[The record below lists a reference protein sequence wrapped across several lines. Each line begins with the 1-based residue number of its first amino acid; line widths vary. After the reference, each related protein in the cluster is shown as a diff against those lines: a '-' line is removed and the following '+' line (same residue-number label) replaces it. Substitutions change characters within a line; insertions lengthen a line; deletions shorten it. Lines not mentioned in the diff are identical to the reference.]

1 MITDSQI
8 PKSKS
13 ICTYHKKYGESN
25 KCLIMVYKGTLYKH
39 STHMLVL
46 SCCGCAC
53 VCVLSVG
60 VTAGGKYNVSQHA
73 KNSTSSWSWSSEVAY
88 QKANVSFYFFFG
100 FRDVLQF
107 GEATQIERNVD
118 TIFQC
123 GFLFSFRAKS
133 STPEITT
140 HFCWTTRCST
150 MGWDASLT
158 CVEFA

>member
-1 MITDSQI
+1 MMITDSQI

-60 VTAGGKYNVSQHA
+60 VAAGGKYNVSQHA
-73 KNSTSSWSWSSEVAY
+73 KNSTSS
-88 QKANVSFYFFFG
+88 
-100 FRDVLQF
+100 
-107 GEATQIERNVD
+107 
-118 TIFQC
+118 
-123 GFLFSFRAKS
+123 
-133 STPEITT
+133 
-140 HFCWTTRCST
+140 
-150 MGWDASLT
+150 
-158 CVEFA
+158 